1 MEIKGKHEGNLRLSS
16 DVVIRG
22 MVCGNLIVP
31 NGVKAQ
37 VPGVV
42 TKRITVETGGIL
54 ILRGVASGGVT
65 NNGGYIEIYGMVNG
79 GLIENSGTTK
89 VDPEAHI
96 N

>member
-1 MEIKGKHEGNLRLSS
+1 MEITGKYEGDLLLSS

-31 NGVKAQ
+31 NGIKAE
-37 VPGVV
+37 VPGMV
-42 TKRITVETGGIL
+42 TKRIIVEPGGIL
-54 ILRGVASGGVT
+54 ILRGMASGGVT

-89 VDPEAHI
+89 VDPIAHV

>member
-1 MEIKGKHEGNLRLSS
+1 MEITGKHEGDLMLSS

-31 NGVKAQ
+31 SGVKAQ
-37 VPGVV
+37 VPGMV
-42 TKRITVETGGIL
+42 TKRITVESGGVL
-54 ILRGVASGGVT
+54 ILRGMASGGVT

-79 GLIENSGTTK
+79 GLIEISGTTK